1 MASHI
6 FESSSIVLLLQDD
19 GELPF
24 ASVGGIVEGIA
35 GAVAFG
41 GMEVEATLET
51 VGKAGETGFA
61 IDVGAEFEVE
71 LAGAYESVGDVD
83 FDLGS
88 IHGGAG
94 RVGDGEIGGAGADAA
109 VEDGDSLGIGLLGRS
124 GRRRIGLRRISL
136 RRIRLPQ
143 GAAAEGKGK
152 APSKGEF

>member
-6 FESSSIVLLLQDD
+6 FESSSIVLLLQGD

-24 ASVGGIVEGIA
+24 AGVGGIVEGIA

-41 GMEVEATLET
+41 GMEVEAVLKT

-71 LAGAYESVGDVD
+71 LAGAHESVGDVD
-83 FDLGS
+83 FDLGR
-88 IHGGAG
+88 IHGGTS

-136 RRIRLPQ
+136 RRMILPQ
-143 GAAAEGKGK
+143 GAGAEGKGE
-152 APSKGEF
+152 AQSKGEF